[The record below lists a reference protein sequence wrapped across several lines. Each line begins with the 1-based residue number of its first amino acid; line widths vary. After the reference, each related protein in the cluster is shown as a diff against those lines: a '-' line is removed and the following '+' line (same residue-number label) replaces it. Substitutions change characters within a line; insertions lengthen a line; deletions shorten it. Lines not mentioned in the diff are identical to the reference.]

1 VRKDRAISAGF
12 SAGDATKSQVPLAP
26 RWHYRYIPGAVQ
38 PTILIV
44 DDEKHTREG
53 LRASLEDAFDV
64 YVAADVAGA
73 MNILENEHVDLVL
86 TDLRLGGE
94 DGMTVIEKALSRPHP
109 PVVIM
114 MTAYGGVD
122 TAVEAMKRGAYDF
135 VTKPLNIDRL
145 EILIKRALRT
155 TQVEKE
161 VVELKQKVE
170 TRFGLE
176 RLIGHAPS
184 MEEVF
189 DTVKQVAPSRATVL
203 ITGESGTGK
212 ELVAQAIHTL
222 SGRPKDKFVAVH
234 MAAFSSQLLESE
246 LFGHEKGAFTGASE
260 RRIGRFE
267 QANGGTLFLD
277 EIGEIDKNT
286 QVKLLRV
293 LGEERSFERV
303 GGNTPIKVD
312 VRLVAATNRDLE
324 RMVSTGD
331 FRDDLYFRLSV
342 VRLHMPPLRERREDV
357 ALIAAHFLKVA
368 AQENAKPVRELTADA
383 LSALE
388 KYPWPGNV
396 RELRA
401 AIERAVVMANG
412 PKITL
417 RDLPPTVREGAAAM
431 PAVVAGVRLPSLAK
445 ATGHFNLQDTEQRMI
460 LRALE
465 QTGGNV
471 TKAAKMLGMSR
482 RTLHRRLHEMR
493 RDDGGAPNDSSTSP
507 PHHGV

>member
-1 VRKDRAISAGF
+1 MALRRVSCC
-12 SAGDATKSQVPLAP
+12 ATGGTLATDLTSL
-26 RWHYRYIPGAVQ
+26 Q

-53 LRASLEDAFDV
+53 LRASLEDSFDV
-64 YVAADVAGA
+64 YIAADIGGA

-94 DGMTVIEKALSRPHP
+94 DGMVVIEKALARPHP

-145 EILIKRALRT
+145 EILIKRALRST
-155 TQVEKE
+155 AVEKE

-170 TRFGLE
+170 KQYGLE
-176 RLIGHAPS
+176 QLIGHAPA
-184 MEEVF
+184 MEEIF

-212 ELVAQAIHTL
+212 ELIAKAIHAL

-234 MAAFSSQLLESE
+234 MAAFSAQLLESE
-246 LFGHEKGAFTGASE
+246 LFGHEKGAFTGAHE

-293 LGEERSFERV
+293 LGEERTFERV

-312 VRLVAATNRDLE
+312 VRLVAATNKNLE
-324 RMVSTGD
+324 DMVSKGD

-342 VRLHMPPLRERREDV
+342 VRIHMPPLRERREDIALLV
-357 ALIAAHFLKVA
+357 AQFLKTA
-368 AQENAKPVRELTADA
+368 AKDNGKPFREFTADA
-383 LSALE
+383 LAALE
-388 KYPWPGNV
+388 SYPWPGNV
-396 RELRA
+396 RELQA
-401 AIERAVVMANG
+401 AVMRAVVMGTGA
-412 PKITL
+412 KLTL
-417 RDLPPTVREGAAAM
+417 RDLPPTVREPSPGPGAG
-431 PAVVAGVRLPSLAK
+431 AGGLRLPAFRKGGSL
-445 ATGHFNLQDTEQRMI
+445 NVEDTEHRLI

-465 QTGGNV
+465 ETGGNV
-471 TKAAKMLGMSR
+471 TEAAKRLGMSR
-482 RTLHRRLHEMR
+482 RTLHRRLKEMR
-493 RDDGGAPNDSSTSP
+493 HDENTTEPPKPPGEEPPANPSNESPNP
-507 PHHGV
+507 NGL

>member
-1 VRKDRAISAGF
+1 M
-12 SAGDATKSQVPLAP
+12 
-26 RWHYRYIPGAVQ
+26 Q

-53 LRASLEDAFDV
+53 LRASLEDSFDV
-64 YVAADVAGA
+64 YVAADIAGA

-94 DGMTVIEKALSRPHP
+94 DGMVVIEKALARPHP

-155 TQVEKE
+155 KAVEKE
-161 VVELKQKVE
+161 VVELKQKVQ
-170 TRFGLE
+170 TRYGLE
-176 RLIGHAPS
+176 RLIGHSSA
-184 MEEVF
+184 MEEIF
-189 DTVKQVAPSRATVL
+189 DTVKQVAPSRANVL

-212 ELVAQAIHTL
+212 ELVAQAIHAL
-222 SGRPKDKFVAVH
+222 SGRPKEKFVAVH
-234 MAAFSSQLLESE
+234 MAAFSAQLLESE
-246 LFGHEKGAFTGASE
+246 LFGHEKGAFTGATE

-324 RMVSTGD
+324 RMVTKGE

-342 VRLHMPPLRERREDV
+342 VRLHMPPLRERREDI

-368 AQENAKPVRELTADA
+368 AQENGKPVRELTSDA
-383 LSALE
+383 LAAME
-388 KYPWPGNV
+388 RYPWPGNV

-401 AIERAVVMANG
+401 AVERAVVMANG
-412 PKITL
+412 AKITL
-417 RDLPPTVREGAAAM
+417 RDLPPTVREGGTGST
-431 PAVVAGVRLPSLAK
+431 VTAGGIKLPSLPK
-445 ATGHFNLQDTEQRMI
+445 SVGHLNLHDAEKRSI
-460 LRALE
+460 VRALE
-465 QTGGNV
+465 ETGGNI
-471 TKAAKMLGMSR
+471 TKAATILGMSR
-482 RTLHRRLHEMR
+482 RTLHRRLKELR
-493 RDDGGAPNDSSTSP
+493 LDETESDKPSPSKAPQN
-507 PHHGV
+507 GV

>member
-1 VRKDRAISAGF
+1 M
-12 SAGDATKSQVPLAP
+12 
-26 RWHYRYIPGAVQ
+26 Q

-53 LRASLEDAFDV
+53 LRASLEDSFDV
-64 YVAADVAGA
+64 YIAADIAGA
-73 MNILENEHVDLVL
+73 LSVLDSEHVDLLL

-94 DGMTVIEKALSRPHP
+94 DGMALIEKALARPHP

-145 EILIKRALRT
+145 EILIRRALRSRT
-155 TQVEKE
+155 VEKE
-161 VVELKQKVE
+161 VVELKQQVE
-170 TRFGLE
+170 KRFGLE
-176 RLIGHAPS
+176 KLIGHSPS
-184 MEEVF
+184 MEEIF
-189 DTVKQVAPSRATVL
+189 DTVRQVAPSRATVL

-212 ELVAQAIHTL
+212 ELVAQAIHAL
-222 SGRPKDKFVAVH
+222 SGRQKEKFVAVH
-234 MAAFSSQLLESE
+234 MAAFSAQLLESE
-246 LFGHEKGAFTGASE
+246 LFGHEKGAFTGAME

-303 GGNTPIKVD
+303 GGGTPIKVD

-324 RMVSTGD
+324 KMVAAGE
-331 FRDDLYFRLSV
+331 FRDDLFFRLSV
-342 VRLHMPPLRERREDV
+342 VRIHMPPLRERAGDIP
-357 ALIAAHFLKVA
+357 LIAHHFLKVA
-368 AQENAKPVRELTADA
+368 AEENGRPVREMTADA
-383 LSALE
+383 MQLLE
-388 KYPWPGNV
+388 RYPWPGNI

-401 AIERAVVMANG
+401 AIERAVVMTAG

-417 RDLPPTVREGAAAM
+417 RDLPPAVREGTAMLQSAALGIKV
-431 PAVVAGVRLPSLAK
+431 PAFSK
-445 ATGHFNLQDTEQRMI
+445 TGQHLNLQETEQRLI
-460 LRALE
+460 ARALAE
-465 QTGGNV
+465 TKGNV
-471 TKAAKMLGMSR
+471 TRAAKVLGISR
-482 RTLHRRLHEMR
+482 RTLHRRLKELRMEEP
-493 RDDGGAPNDSSTSP
+493 APESTQP
-507 PHHGV
+507 PAPQNGI